1 MSTGRMTGFVSM
13 HGEWRG
19 KSTAPTMGHKTN
31 PTPRSNSRQQKVEG
45 CSMRGVQVGRRQES
59 DKF

>member
-13 HGEWRG
+13 HGAWRG
-19 KSTAPTMGHKTN
+19 KSTAPIMGHKTN
-31 PTPRSNSRQQKVEG
+31 PTPRSNPGQQNVEG
-45 CSMRGVQVGRRQES
+45 CSMSGVQVGRRQES